1 MRSIYQRGFLR
12 VSRPFK
18 VRRGGQL
25 RSFSKY
31 LSYVQGKSGLEIGG
45 PSEAFRKGNILPI
58 YEAAGTL
65 DNCDFSKSTEWA
77 KHQETFLFSPGKPP
91 GRTFICDGSALV
103 DIADSSY
110 DFLLS
115 SHNLEH
121 FANPVKALK
130 EWQRVLKPGGALVL
144 LLPYYRDTF
153 DHLRKPSTVPHM
165 LNDFDQNIREDDLT
179 HLPEI
184 LEKHDLTLDTAAGS
198 KQDFHNRSLDNFLNR
213 CLDHHVFDERNSR
226 KFLSSLGFEV
236 LSVELTIRP
245 HICIL
250 ARTVKGA

>member
-77 KHQETFLFSPGKPP
+77 KQH
-91 GRTFICDGSALV
+91 
-103 DIADSSY
+103 
-110 DFLLS
+110 
-115 SHNLEH
+115 
-121 FANPVKALK
+121 
-130 EWQRVLKPGGALVL
+130 
-144 LLPYYRDTF
+144 
-153 DHLRKPSTVPHM
+153 
-165 LNDFDQNIREDDLT
+165 
-179 HLPEI
+179 
-184 LEKHDLTLDTAAGS
+184 
-198 KQDFHNRSLDNFLNR
+198 FHNRSLDNFLNR
-213 CLDHHVFDERNSR
+213 CLHHHVFDERNSR
-226 KFLSSLGFEV
+226 KLLSSLGFEV